1 MTESGGTGLAAGA
14 EAGSALGPGPD
25 PDPGPDPEERTGAD
39 VARFLIV
46 LVVFAG
52 LILVLVA
59 AAHPSGVDCGGG

>member
-1 MTESGGTGLAAGA
+1 VTESGGTGAGAGA
-14 EAGSALGPGPD
+14 EAGRALG
-25 PDPGPDPEERTGAD
+25 PGPDPEERTGAD

-46 LVVFAG
+46 LVVFGG

>member
-1 MTESGGTGLAAGA
+1 MTESGGTGAGAGA
-14 EAGSALGPGPD
+14 EAGRALGPGPD
-25 PDPGPDPEERTGAD
+25 PDPDPEERTGAD